1 MRILFIMPF
10 IALLFA
16 SPNAQA
22 QKVFAGVSFL
32 SDMYLGGEKLT
43 LNGGGLR
50 EKYFIDL
57 YVAGLYIKAKT
68 KDAGKIING
77 DEPMAISIKL
87 VSNSVTRE
95 KFTESVIEGFKNAS
109 HGKAKKGDQINLKY
123 TPGKGVAIEKNGTQL
138 KVIAGLEFKKA
149 LFSIWLGKIPA
160 DSSLKSGLLGN

>member
-1 MRILFIMPF
+1 MRILFILPF

-50 EKYFIDL
+50 EKYYIDL

-68 KDAGKIING
+68 KDH
-77 DEPMAISIKL
+77 S
-87 VSNSVTRE
+87 
-95 KFTESVIEGFKNAS
+95 
-109 HGKAKKGDQINLKY
+109 
-123 TPGKGVAIEKNGTQL
+123 
-138 KVIAGLEFKKA
+138 
-149 LFSIWLGKIPA
+149 
-160 DSSLKSGLLGN
+160 